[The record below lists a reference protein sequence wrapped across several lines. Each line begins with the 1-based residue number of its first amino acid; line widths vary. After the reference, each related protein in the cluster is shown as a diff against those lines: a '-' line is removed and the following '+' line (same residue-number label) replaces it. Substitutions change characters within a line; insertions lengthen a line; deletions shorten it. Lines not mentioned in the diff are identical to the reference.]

1 MRRSASEV
9 IRNLEQRIARLE
21 KSASK
26 VMATPYKWDEDSRK
40 EVKSG
45 RRDWID
51 VSRIKYFATEY
62 GYDLMYLKDGIVQIQ
77 TDEEGEKYLR
87 VDAEDLLNYLLG

>member
-9 IRNLEQRIARLE
+9 IINLEQRIARLE

-26 VMATPYKWDEDSRK
+26 VMATPYHWDEDLHK
-40 EVKSG
+40 EVQSG

-51 VSRIKYFATEY
+51 VSRIKFFAKEY
-62 GYDLMYLKDGIVQIQ
+62 GFDLMYLKDGVVQIQ
-77 TDEEGEKYLR
+77 TDEDGEKYLR
-87 VDAEDLLNYLLG
+87 VDAEDLLNDLLS